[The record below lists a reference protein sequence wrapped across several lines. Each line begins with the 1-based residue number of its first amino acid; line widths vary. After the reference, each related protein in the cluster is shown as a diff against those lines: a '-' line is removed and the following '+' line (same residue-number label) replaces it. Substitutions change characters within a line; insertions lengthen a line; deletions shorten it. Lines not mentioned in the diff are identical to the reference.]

1 MAWIEGRRARDGT
14 RTWYV
19 YWREAGRHSTRR
31 SIKAGTRRRD
41 AERLAVEI
49 QARVNAGLVGGG
61 VVARRTTFGE
71 FADKWLEVR
80 IARPTT
86 LRRDRG
92 LINTY
97 LHPAFTGTLLNAITV
112 EDVRAL
118 LARVTREQSE
128 STSRRLLAV
137 LGKMFGDAVK
147 SDYVR
152 QDPVARL
159 DRRDKPQ
166 PRKTVRAID
175 LEDLSSLLKILL
187 ERWSTLALMALL
199 TGLRWERSQAWT
211 GGTSILRLARF
222 TSSGRRR
229 QARRAPKIQRA

>member
-1 MAWIEGRRARDGT
+1 MAWIEGRRAKNST
-14 RTWYV
+14 MTWFV
-19 YWREAGRHSTRR
+19 YWREAGRSSTRR

-61 VVARRTTFGE
+61 VVAKRVTFGE
-71 FADKWLEVR
+71 YADKWLAVR

-97 LHPAFTGTLLNAITV
+97 LCPTFAGTLLNAITI

-118 LARVTREQSE
+118 LARVTKEQSA

-137 LGKMFGDAVK
+137 LGKMFADAVK

-152 QDPVARL
+152 QNPVERL

-166 PRKTVRAID
+166 PRKNMRTVD
-175 LEDLSSLLKILL
+175 LDEMLILVKSLPG
-187 ERWSTLALMALL
+187 RWSTLALV
-199 TGLRWERSQAWT
+199 
-211 GGTSILRLARF
+211 
-222 TSSGRRR
+222 
-229 QARRAPKIQRA
+229 